1 MFKNLK
7 SEIRISKSEIPTS
20 SRILDSGIARIG
32 TSPNDKN
39 QKLKTSIWGFEHLNF
54 KFVSDF
60 ALRAL
65 NLFRAPA
72 LVSGT
77 LKHTTYNISRFCF
90 CSAETQNRGSSIRR
104 PRFTRVE
111 SGQHTTYK
119 ANGFSLI
126 EVLVAVSV
134 LIISVTGTLS
144 IIARE
149 VSSAAI
155 AKDQVVAFYLAQ
167 EALEYVRGVRD
178 NNAINNQSWLNGL
191 DQCLSPSKCVIDVTA
206 DPIASESEVQSCVGT
221 CPLLFDA
228 VRGVYNQNNHGDP
241 TIFTREVQIVGVDN
255 TSSPTREVRV
265 NATVRWTAGV
275 ERSFTISGNLFNWR

>member
-1 MFKNLK
+1 MQYIVCSMLYKKMKPHTLMFKNLK
-7 SEIRISKSEIPTS
+7 SEIRISKSETN
-20 SRILDSGIARIG
+20 
-32 TSPNDKN
+32 PNDKKL
-39 QKLKTSIWGFEHLNF
+39 KLKTSIWGFEHLNF

-126 EVLVAVSV
+126 EVIVAVSV
-134 LIISVTGTLS
+134 LIISVTGALS
-144 IIARE
+144 II
-149 VSSAAI
+149 
-155 AKDQVVAFYLAQ
+155 
-167 EALEYVRGVRD
+167 
-178 NNAINNQSWLNGL
+178 
-191 DQCLSPSKCVIDVTA
+191 
-206 DPIASESEVQSCVGT
+206 VG
-221 CPLLFDA
+221 
-228 VRGVYNQNNHGDP
+228 
-241 TIFTREVQIVGVDN
+241 
-255 TSSPTREVRV
+255 
-265 NATVRWTAGV
+265 
-275 ERSFTISGNLFNWR
+275 